1 MASDP
6 ELDVIAAFDELFDA
20 LVTRRDAGAGARLF
34 VEDSRAVMWGS
45 EREERATGPAEI
57 AALHQGIADY
67 PGKLTFRWRQ
77 RHAHVHDDVAWVNAD
92 GEVTVSPVGAEPRTT
107 PYRLTAVLVR
117 RQREW
122 RWHTFNGSEPNP
134 V

>member
-1 MASDP
+1 MASDT
-6 ELDVIAAFDELFDA
+6 ELDVIAAFNDLFDA
-20 LVTRRDAGAGARLF
+20 LVTRRDAEAGARLF

-45 EREERATGPAEI
+45 ERDERATGPAEI

-67 PGKLTFRWRQ
+67 PGELTFRWRQ

-92 GEVTVSPVGAEPRTT
+92 GEVTVSPMGAEPRTT